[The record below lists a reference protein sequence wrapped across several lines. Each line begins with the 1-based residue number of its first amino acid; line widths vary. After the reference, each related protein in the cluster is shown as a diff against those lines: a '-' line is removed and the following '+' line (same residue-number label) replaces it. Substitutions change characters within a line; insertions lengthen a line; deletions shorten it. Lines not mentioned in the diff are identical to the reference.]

1 MLDSALVAC
10 VGHKISGYEA
20 GSEGDVEQWEREIN
34 FEWVRI
40 PVSHSRPG
48 MELEKTR

>member
-34 FEWVRI
+34 FEWSNKR
-40 PVSHSRPG
+40 REFEPG